1 VRVRTGR
8 GYDMTN
14 RLPKTGKLSVLDTPQ
29 SLSALEKCL
38 LNEYQ
43 RGFPLC
49 EQPYA
54 EIARQLEVTEADVLS
69 TLASLQ
75 QRGLISRVGPVFA
88 PRRAG
93 SSTLAAL
100 AVPERDLEAVAAI
113 VSGFSEVN
121 HNYQREHVW
130 NLWFV
135 VTAPDAARVGQVLAE
150 IEAATGLEVLDLPL
164 ERSFYI
170 DLGFPLWC

>member
-1 VRVRTGR
+1 MARKHRQAMGGSIV
-8 GYDMTN
+8 
-14 RLPKTGKLSVLDTPQ
+14 VLET
-29 SLSALEKCL
+29 SAELTALEKCL

-49 EQPYA
+49 SSPFQAIAEQ
-54 EIARQLEVTEADVLS
+54 QGVTEELVIE
-69 TLASLQ
+69 TLTSLQ
-75 QRGLISRVGPVFA
+75 QRGLISRIGPVFA

-93 SSTLAAL
+93 ASTLAAL
-100 AVPERDLEAVAAI
+100 AVPDNRLQGVADF
-113 VSGFSEVN
+113 VSGFPEVN
-121 HNYQREHVW
+121 HNYEREHSY

-135 VTAPDAARVGQVLAE
+135 VTAADEEHVQQVLDA
-150 IEAATGLEVLDLPL
+150 IQAGTGLPVLNLPL

>member
-1 VRVRTGR
+1 MTVK
-8 GYDMTN
+8 DMPAAGA
-14 RLPKTGKLSVLDTPQ
+14 LPRPGQPAILDTPVK
-29 SLSALEKCL
+29 LTALEKCL

-49 EQPYA
+49 AAPFARLAEQ
-54 EIARQLEVTEADVLS
+54 QGVTEEEVIG
-69 TLASLQ
+69 TLESLQ

-88 PRRAG
+88 PQRAG
-93 SSTLAAL
+93 SSTLAAIS
-100 AVPERDLEAVAAI
+100 VPDGELERVADF
-113 VSGFSEVN
+113 VSHFEEVN
-121 HNYQREHVW
+121 HNYEREHSF

-135 VTAPDAARVGQVLAE
+135 VTAPDQARVGQVLEE
-150 IEAATGLEVLDLPL
+150 IRAGTGLPVLDLPL